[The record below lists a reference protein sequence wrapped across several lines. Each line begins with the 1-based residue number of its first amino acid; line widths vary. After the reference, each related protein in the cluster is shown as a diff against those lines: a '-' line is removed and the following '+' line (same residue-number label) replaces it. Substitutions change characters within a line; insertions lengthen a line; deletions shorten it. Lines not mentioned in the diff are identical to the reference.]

1 MRVLLRVINLGEGL
15 QPTRIRLNRA
25 GQLAVH
31 VTALLSCGRSP
42 NYRGRFCSIAAAFRS
57 TAAAPGQCRTVFR
70 SGVHLWA
77 TIRNLSTFDL
87 THGDFG
93 GNVRALYSS
102 EQCCL

>member
-15 QPTRIRLNRA
+15 QPARIRLNRA

-57 TAAAPGQCRTVFR
+57 IAAAFRSTATAPGQCRTVFR
-70 SGVHLWA
+70 SEVHLWA
-77 TIRNLSTFDL
+77 TYVTFRPL
-87 THGDFG
+87 T
-93 GNVRALYSS
+93 
-102 EQCCL
+102 